1 MMKKGLS
8 KEYRIY
14 ARSYKIKIIDEKDP
28 LSLLEANKSSTKE
41 LFKDLLDEIW
51 NVLNLKQQWKFY

>member
-28 LSLLEANKSSTKE
+28 LSLSEANKSSTKD

>member
-28 LSLLEANKSSTKE
+28 LPLLEANKSSTKD

>member
-1 MMKKGLS
+1 MSFHFMMKKGLL

-28 LSLLEANKSSTKE
+28 LSLLEANKSSTKD
-41 LFKDLLDEIW
+41 LFKDLLDEI
-51 NVLNLKQQWKFY
+51 

>member
-1 MMKKGLS
+1 MSFHFMMKKGLS

-28 LSLLEANKSSTKE
+28 LSLSEANKSSTKD
-41 LFKDLLDEIW
+41 LFKDLLDEI
-51 NVLNLKQQWKFY
+51 